1 LKAEAL
7 PGCERGI
14 KAMSIDRLYRRVH
27 LKLQKDDEERQA
39 WRVKNSERLR
49 WEMFLRSFGPEG
61 DFDYLGETS
70 VDPEGKAAFAHR
82 EMLQRIL
89 KHYDEEGIA
98 DYESM
103 SFEEKAFAH
112 LFDELFMVIDA
123 YSLLDID
130 IDYWRFKLNIDLP
143 HFSELISRID
153 EHLGSS
159 DWREICYLQE
169 AQDDLR
175 ERFREN
181 WEFMRADAVQR
192 RAENSNFKYEPW
204 MDRPDE

>member
-1 LKAEAL
+1 
-7 PGCERGI
+7 
-14 KAMSIDRLYRRVH
+14 MSKDRLDRRDH
-27 LKLQKDDEERQA
+27 LKLQKEAEELQA

-61 DFDYLGETS
+61 DFDHLGET
-70 VDPEGKAAFAHR
+70 PRNAEEEAAFAHR

-89 KHYDEEGIA
+89 KHYTGDGTA

-112 LFDELFMVIDA
+112 LFDELFLVIED
-123 YSLLDID
+123 YELFDMD

-143 HFSELISRID
+143 HFPELISRID
-153 EHLGSS
+153 EHLGSG
-159 DWREICYLQE
+159 DWREICYLKE
-169 AQDDLR
+169 GQDYLMK
-175 ERFREN
+175 RFLKN
-181 WEFMRADAVQR
+181 WEILRSNALLCR
-192 RAENSNFKYEPW
+192 EENPNFKYESW